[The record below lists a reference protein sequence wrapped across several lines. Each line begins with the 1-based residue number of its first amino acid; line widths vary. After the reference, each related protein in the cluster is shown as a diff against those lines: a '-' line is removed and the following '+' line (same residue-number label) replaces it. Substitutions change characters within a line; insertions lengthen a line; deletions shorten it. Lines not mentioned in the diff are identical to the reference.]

1 MSFGIRLVVTIAFM
15 ALLLVASIIPGRAQH
30 GDSVLIRMVA
40 ATPTLLQKIMHV
52 ALYALLALLW
62 IWTLE
67 AIESVHARLLAA
79 LVIAVGYGGALEW
92 SQTRSPGRFGTV
104 TDVFLNA
111 AGAIMGVL
119 AAVLL
124 L

>member
-1 MSFGIRLVVTIAFM
+1 MLQPAGIRGAVSMSFGIRLVVTIAFM
-15 ALLLVASIIPGRAQH
+15 ALLVVASIIPGRAQH

-40 ATPTLLQKIMHV
+40 ATPTLLHKIMHV

-79 LVIAVGYGGALEW
+79 LVIAVAMAARW
-92 SQTRSPGRFGTV
+92 SGRRRASRAASGPSPTF
-104 TDVFLNA
+104 F
-111 AGAIMGVL
+111 
-119 AAVLL
+119 
-124 L
+124 